1 LPTPC
6 QGGSLSGF
14 VGVRLSAAVFLAVP
28 GFLLVFPLDICASSC
43 YSSSM
48 VSLVV
53 SWFFL
58 LFLLLSLV
66 CWVGFLLS
74 VSPVL
79 VLRPPLL
86 CLRLRLFVRLFP
98 VLVVACRLGAPV
110 VSMRRYV
117 VLLLVLVPC
126 SFFLRLPPGLLVLVR
141 WVRWL
146 CARLLVFVLLLAAVV
161 ACWSLFLPGLVLLV
175 SVPVVRFV
183 GAVRV
188 RGVRRPWLLVWGGVS
203 LSGCLPVSFLRLG
216 LVFPGL
222 LWSPGGGSVLLSL
235 PRRCSCLSSSF
246 VGRAAPVLIVLVRP
260 NQPTP
265 NQQEVQQ

>member
-1 LPTPC
+1 MPTPC

-74 VSPVL
+74 VSPVRVPL
-79 VLRPPLL
+79 PLRPSLRWLPSLL
-86 CLRLRLFVRLFP
+86 LFP
-98 VLVVACRLGAPV
+98 VLVVGFPLVAPV
-110 VSMRRYV
+110 VSMRRCV

-126 SFFLRLPPGLLVLVR
+126 SFFLRLGLLMLVR

-146 CARLLVFVLLLAAVV
+146 CAQLLVFVLLLAAVV
-161 ACWSLFLPGLVLLV
+161 CWSLFLPVLVLLV
-175 SVPVVRFV
+175 SVLVVRFV

-246 VGRAAPVLIVLVRP
+246 VGRAAPVLILLVRH